1 MKTAVA
7 ILNWN
12 GFSLLNKFLPSVI
25 KNTPNNVDI
34 YIIDNGSTD
43 NSVDFIKTNFPSVK
57 IISLDDNYGFAKGYN
72 LGIKKIDADII
83 CLLNNDIEVT
93 SNWIGPI
100 IKLFKSEKNTA
111 IIQPKLLD
119 YNNRKMFDYAGAAGG
134 FLDKFGYPY
143 CRGRMYNNIE
153 TDDGQYDDISKIF
166 WACGACFFIRKE
178 IFELANGFDENYW
191 AHMEEI
197 DLCWR
202 TQNLGYHVKY
212 HYESIVYHLNAGTL
226 NASDPKKTY
235 FNFRNQLYT
244 LTKNCKENLF
254 LLLFFKFFIDLIISI
269 FFLLTKGIKHTLA
282 IFRAYISFCNKLR
295 QLMIL
300 RKNLNREIVHYN
312 IYSVIFY
319 FLGLKRLKK
328 V

>member
-43 NSVDFIKTNFPSVK
+43 NSVNFIKTNFPSVK
-57 IISLDDNYGFAKGYN
+57 IINLDDNYGFAKGYN
-72 LGIKKIDADII
+72 LGIKKINADII
-83 CLLNNDIEVT
+83 CLLNNDVEVT
-93 SNWIGPI
+93 SNWIDPI

-143 CRGRMYNNIE
+143 CRGRIYDNIE
-153 TDDGQYDDISKIF
+153 SDDGQYDDISKIF

-178 IFELANGFDENYW
+178 IFELVNGFDENYW

-202 TQNLGYHVKY
+202 TQNAEV
-212 HYESIVYHLNAGTL
+212 
-226 NASDPKKTY
+226 
-235 FNFRNQLYT
+235 
-244 LTKNCKENLF
+244 
-254 LLLFFKFFIDLIISI
+254 
-269 FFLLTKGIKHTLA
+269 
-282 IFRAYISFCNKLR
+282 SFCRNTIK
-295 QLMIL
+295 
-300 RKNLNREIVHYN
+300 
-312 IYSVIFY
+312 
-319 FLGLKRLKK
+319 
-328 V
+328 

>member
-12 GFSLLNKFLPSVI
+12 GFNLLNKFLPSVI
-25 KNTPNNVDI
+25 KNTPAKVDI

-43 NSVDFIKTNFPSVK
+43 KSIDFISAYFPSVK
-57 IISLDDNYGFAKGYN
+57 IINLDNNYGYAKGYN

-83 CLLNNDIEVT
+83 CLLNNDVEVT
-93 SNWIGPI
+93 ANWTDPI
-100 IKLFKSEKNTA
+100 IELFKSEKDTA

-143 CRGRMYNNIE
+143 CRGRIYNNIE
-153 TDDGQYDDISKIF
+153 VDDGQYDDISKIF

-178 IFELANGFDENYW
+178 IFELVGGFDDNYW

-202 TQNLGYHVKY
+202 TQNLGFQVKY
-212 HYESIVYHLNAGTL
+212 HYKSTVYHLNAGTL
-226 NASDPKKTY
+226 NVNDSNKTY
-235 FNFRNQLYT
+235 YNFRNQLYT

-254 LLLFFKFFIDLIISI
+254 LLLLFKFFIDLLISI

-282 IFRAYISFCNKLR
+282 IYRAYISFYRKLQ
-295 QLMIL
+295 QLTIL

-312 IYSVIFY
+312 IYSIIFY

>member
-12 GFSLLNKFLPSVI
+12 GFNLLNKFLPSVI
-25 KNTPNNVDI
+25 KNTHAKVDI

-43 NSVDFIKTNFPSVK
+43 KSIDFISTYFPSVK
-57 IISLDDNYGFAKGYN
+57 IINLDNNYGYAKGYN

-83 CLLNNDIEVT
+83 CLLNNDVEVT
-93 SNWIGPI
+93 ANWTDPI
-100 IKLFKSEKNTA
+100 IELFKSEKDTA

-143 CRGRMYNNIE
+143 CRGRIYNNIE
-153 TDDGQYDDISKIF
+153 VDDGQYDDISKIF

-178 IFELANGFDENYW
+178 IFELVGGFDDNYW

-202 TQNLGYHVKY
+202 TQNLGFQVKY
-212 HYESIVYHLNAGTL
+212 HYKSIVYHLNAGTL
-226 NASDPKKTY
+226 NVNDSNKTY
-235 FNFRNQLYT
+235 YNFRNQLYT

-254 LLLFFKFFIDLIISI
+254 LLLLFKFFIDLLISI

-282 IFRAYISFCNKLR
+282 IYRAYISFYRKLQ
-295 QLMIL
+295 QLTIL

-312 IYSVIFY
+312 IYSIIFY